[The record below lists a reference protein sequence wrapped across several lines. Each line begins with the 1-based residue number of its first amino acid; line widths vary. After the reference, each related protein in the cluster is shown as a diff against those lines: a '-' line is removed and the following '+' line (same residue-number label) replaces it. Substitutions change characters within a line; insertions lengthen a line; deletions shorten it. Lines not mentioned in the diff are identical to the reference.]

1 MDRIKELETALT
13 IESATSDR
21 IQVDDARRLTGPGL
35 LWDHPGAMVDV
46 FLTDIDATQITAL
59 WEKHARLVLDALG
72 WQKQHLTHRIFTGG
86 VNLAISAPMDQLYS
100 AIFAAQTAWHFC
112 AAELMDSEAGDFDQM
127 ISDVKGVMQKEAN
140 PALIA
145 LIAAA
150 QAHGVDILCD
160 DDEVSVGHGKGS
172 QTWPVDA
179 LPSAD
184 KVDWPA
190 LRNIPVAFI
199 TGTNG
204 KTTTTRLLEAIARAS
219 GKVAGLTSTEFVRV
233 GDDIL
238 DRGDYS
244 GPGGGRML
252 LRDKRLE
259 IACLEVARG
268 GILRRGLPT
277 RAATAAAVTNVANDH
292 LGQYGVNTVSE
303 LAQAKFAVHR
313 TLAEGGVLALNADDD
328 YVRAEAAITSA
339 NFWWFSLDA
348 QNDLI
353 RQARDA
359 GTCCAYVKQGD
370 IVFFDGTA
378 EQVVIAVSDVPL
390 TMGGAA
396 KYNILNALAALC
408 LALALGLPVQATR
421 DGLAGLIAS
430 RRDHDALDLEAGP
443 LVEDRV
449 RAPWPE
455 NGQVRVAESSIRL
468 AASPEA
474 VNDGL
479 HLLRTASAGY
489 QERVRSIH
497 DQQVLYAD
505 SGDGPP
511 VAHHE
516 VVPGVDGDESGGSA
530 VPLTVLGRYVQQR
543 VEAADIAPA
552 DVGTDAG
559 DLFRTFHDGV
569 VDRIR
574 GYRLHRFLVDA
585 DAVEPALPVAAAPC
599 ASVGSFAGG
608 EHFRRCPFQL
618 LEKHPGLEHEHA
630 RIPQEIAGGQIARRG

>member
-35 LWDHPGAMVDV
+35 LWDRPGAVVDV

-112 AAELMDSEAGDFDQM
+112 AAELLDSEAGDFDQM

-179 LPSAD
+179 LPSAN

-292 LGQYGVNTVSE
+292 LGQYGVNTVPE

-408 LALALGLPVQATR
+408 LALALGLPVQAAR
-421 DGLAGLIAS
+421 DGLAGFKPDAKDNPGRCNEFSYKGARVFVDFAHNPHSISAVCEALSSLPAKRRFIMLSHAGDRSDQDIRDVTATALKFQPDVVVATELEGYLRGRDLGEVSDLIE
-430 RRDHDALDLEAGP
+430 RTALELGY
-443 LVEDRV
+443 
-449 RAPWPE
+449 
-455 NGQVRVAESSIRL
+455 GAEHILR
-468 AASPEA
+468 AASPTQAASMILEKLEPGDVA
-474 VNDGL
+474 
-479 HLLRTASAGY
+479 LLLVLS
-489 QERVRSIH
+489 ER
-497 DQQVLYAD
+497 
-505 SGDGPP
+505 
-511 VAHHE
+511 
-516 VVPGVDGDESGGSA
+516 
-530 VPLTVLGRYVQQR
+530 
-543 VEAADIAPA
+543 
-552 DVGTDAG
+552 
-559 DLFRTFHDGV
+559 
-569 VDRIR
+569 
-574 GYRLHRFLVDA
+574 
-585 DAVEPALPVAAAPC
+585 DAVL
-599 ASVGSFAGG
+599 SMLD
-608 EHFRRCPFQL
+608 R
-618 LEKHPGLEHEHA
+618 
-630 RIPQEIAGGQIARRG
+630 